1 MLKEY
6 EYQCILTVTINTK
19 DGKLCKQIPVF
30 ILPETLGI
38 LSLEYAKNVCLSM
51 FNHCDEVHGSVMN
64 SDCRMLS
71 F

>member
-1 MLKEY
+1 MLKKY

-38 LSLEYAKNVCLSM
+38 NWEIINEYIR
-51 FNHCDEVHGSVMN
+51 DY
-64 SDCRMLS
+64 
-71 F
+71 